1 MKLDPFISEL
11 LYEHDCVIVADFGG
25 FIASRKPASIN
36 AALHLMTPP
45 SKVIAFN
52 SFLKQNDGVLANYIS
67 RKQGITYSDACK
79 LIGDYVRMSLNAL
92 DEGRRVKLE
101 NIGILY
107 RDNNEI
113 IQFLPDQNANYL
125 ISSFGLSTV
134 HAPVIQR
141 EEEEEKEQPR
151 IPPVKVKKLKPA
163 QRKWRI
169 IEVVPAAAMLTFLLM
184 VPPVLDRFNS
194 NLSNLLPFSRINEY
208 IHDLKGESQ
217 HPQLP
222 AIQYQ
227 SPFEVPHAS
236 SNSGVTETSTEAQ
249 PVAEAQPSQE
259 ITTPAVIPAES
270 TPSNKVV
277 ESESA
282 VENSVSKES
291 PVSTDVSA
299 ASFHIVGGCFRKL
312 SNAERFIE
320 ELRAKGIDASNAG
333 TNAAGLIVV
342 SVFSSNNKQQVIDAL
357 PEFKSSVDS
366 SVWVMEKK

>member
-36 AALHLMTPP
+36 TALNLLTPP

-79 LIGDYVRMSLNAL
+79 LIGDYVRMSLTAL

-101 NIGILY
+101 NVGILY

-125 ISSFGLSTV
+125 VSSFGMSTI

-141 EEEEEKEQPR
+141 EEEEEEVKTPR
-151 IPPVKVKKLKPA
+151 THIKPIRKVKTG

-184 VPPVLDRFNS
+184 VPPVLDKFNS
-194 NLSNLLPFSRINEY
+194 NLSTLLPFSRINEF
-208 IHDLKGESQ
+208 ILDFKGESTNLHQ
-217 HPQLP
+217 VN
-222 AIQYQ
+222 INYQ
-227 SPFEVPHAS
+227 SPFEVPPVSLSTVSGSITESAVITTPVVE
-236 SNSGVTETSTEAQ
+236 SNIESVKVTET
-249 PVAEAQPSQE
+249 PVR
-259 ITTPAVIPAES
+259 ES
-270 TPSNKVV
+270 NP
-277 ESESA
+277 SESVPA
-282 VENSVSKES
+282 SNTV
-291 PVSTDVSA
+291 PADLSA
-299 ASFHIVGGCFRKL
+299 SAFHIVGGCFKKE
-312 SNAERFIE
+312 SNADRFID
-320 ELRAKGIDASNAG
+320 ELRGKGIDASKAG
-333 TNAAGLIVV
+333 TNAGGLIVV
-342 SVFSSNNKQQVIDAL
+342 SVFSSNNKQQILDAL
-357 PEFKSSVDS
+357 PEFRNSVDS

>member
-36 AALHLMTPP
+36 SALHLMTPP

-79 LIGDYVRMSLNAL
+79 LIGDYVRISLNAL

-113 IQFLPDQNANYL
+113 IQFLPDQNANFL
-125 ISSFGLSTV
+125 VSSFGLSTI

-141 EEEEEKEQPR
+141 EEEYEEQPR
-151 IPPVKVKKLKPA
+151 VQTVKVKKLKPV

-217 HPQLP
+217 APQLP
-222 AIQYQ
+222 SIQYR

-236 SNSGVTETSTEAQ
+236 EDSGATVSDAPAVTETVTEAASG
-249 PVAEAQPSQE
+249 AENISSS
-259 ITTPAVIPAES
+259 VNSAES
-270 TPSNKVV
+270 TPSNVVAESVPDLKV
-277 ESESA
+277 S
-282 VENSVSKES
+282 S
-291 PVSTDVSA
+291 PKNTVSTDVSA
-299 ASFHIVGGCFRKL
+299 ASFHIVGGCFRKPA
-312 SNAERFIE
+312 NADRFIQ
-320 ELRAKGIDASNAG
+320 ELRAKGIDASQAG

-342 SVFSSNNKQQVIDAL
+342 SVFSSNNKQQVLDAL